1 MASDMKILFVFNFET
16 GDYSYPWWQEV
27 AVVYGSN
34 EDVKTIE
41 DSFYS
46 YFESSAC
53 EDKNYDEIVKDVLD
67 SLRLK
72 WERVTKIPECDCMK
86 TLWI

>member
-16 GDYSYPWWQEV
+16 GDYSCPWWQEI

-34 EDVKTIE
+34 EDAKTIE
-41 DSFYS
+41 DGFCS

-53 EDKNYDEIVKDVLD
+53 EDKNYDEIVKDILD

-72 WERVTKIPECDCMK
+72 WERITKIPECDCLK
-86 TLWI
+86 TLWV

>member
-16 GDYSYPWWQEV
+16 GDYSCPWWQEI

-34 EDVKTIE
+34 EDAKTIE

-46 YFESSAC
+46 YFEPLVKTRITMKSSRT
-53 EDKNYDEIVKDVLD
+53 
-67 SLRLK
+67 S
-72 WERVTKIPECDCMK
+72 
-86 TLWI
+86 